1 MNGQSCD
8 SECCQNCNSRL
19 SSDEE
24 GGRKLKTEVRKQ
36 FSVFLV
42 NEPGTLAGLTSLLG
56 EHGVNIF
63 ALTLTGGI
71 DHGYVRMV
79 VDDHEL
85 ARRLLNEAG
94 YVFFEKDVVL
104 VILPNRAG
112 ALAAVSRLW
121 FKNGINIEY
130 VYCAGV
136 PDIEEGLV
144 VFGVDQ
150 VEKAATLARG
160 AALE

>member
-1 MNGQSCD
+1 M
-8 SECCQNCNSRL
+8 
-19 SSDEE
+19 
-24 GGRKLKTEVRKQ
+24 
-36 FSVFLV
+36 

-56 EHGVNIF
+56 ERGVNIF

-79 VDDHEL
+79 VDNHEL
-85 ARRLLNEAG
+85 ARRLLNQAA

-112 ALAAVSRLW
+112 ALATVSRLW
-121 FKNGINIEY
+121 FDNGINIEY
-130 VYCAGV
+130 VYCAGS
-136 PDIEEGLV
+136 PDVAEGLV

-150 VEKAATLARG
+150 VEKAAALA
-160 AALE
+160 AAAELE